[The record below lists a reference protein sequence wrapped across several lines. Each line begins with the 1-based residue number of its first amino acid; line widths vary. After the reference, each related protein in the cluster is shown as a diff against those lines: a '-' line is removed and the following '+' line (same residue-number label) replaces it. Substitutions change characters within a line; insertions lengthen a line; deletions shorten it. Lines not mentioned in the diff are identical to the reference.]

1 MINFEKSRIF
11 TGKTIFVLLGLFL
24 IISINL
30 TARDIL
36 RPEKITLEQFAE
48 EYLPDYSLKKRI
60 PIDTRKINDFAVA
73 KNTGNIVL
81 TTMNKIYYLNIDGN
95 LLWSKEL
102 NKLPLDCFVS
112 ENGKIITLRTEKN
125 LRNLN
130 KTSIIMDNKQNIL
143 FEKQMKLDQIVPSP
157 NGKYF
162 TYAISNA
169 VKTPE
174 SRKGIKIMN
183 RNGDYLNITS
193 ADINITQFE
202 KDMEYIQLY
211 FVTNKKI
218 VMTAN
223 KKGSSSTV
231 LHLLKFSQDN
241 ELSVLWKKEI
251 ENKLD
256 TFLYKCIKTCVD
268 KIMINL
274 RMNVHEGSTCVFNFN
289 GDELL
294 RSNEIFDKTFSNFAF
309 IDNENV
315 FLHRTNYKPKIIN
328 LKTKNVEEKRA
339 TALPRVDNI
348 LISEDRYIFTESRAT
363 SVINL
368 NDWKTFEI
376 ITYGSKKI
384 EIGDNKYFIFTQT
397 VNNPELVIYERNS
410 K

>member
-11 TGKTIFVLLGLFL
+11 TGKTIFVLGLFL

-48 EYLPDYSLKKRI
+48 EYLTEYSLKKRI
-60 PIDTRKINDFAVA
+60 PIDTRKINDFAIA

-81 TTMNKIYYLNIDGN
+81 TTINKIYYLNINGN

-112 ENGKIITLRTEKN
+112 DNGKIITLRTEKN

-143 FEKQMKLDQIVPSP
+143 FEKQMKLDHIVPSP

-274 RMNVHEGSTCVFNFN
+274 HMNVHEGSTCVFNFN

-294 RSNEIFDKTFSNFAF
+294 RSNEIFNKSFNSFAF
-309 IDNENV
+309 IGNENV
-315 FLHRTNYKPKIIN
+315 FLHNTNNKPKIIN

-339 TALPRVDNI
+339 IALPGLENI
-348 LISEDRYIFTESRAT
+348 FVKGE
-363 SVINL
+363 
-368 NDWKTFEI
+368 
-376 ITYGSKKI
+376 
-384 EIGDNKYFIFTQT
+384 YFIFQKSTSTSMIDKNTWNNFKHIAMNSKDIKIEENEYYILLKT
-397 VNNPELVIYERNS
+397 VNDPELVIYERGL